1 MSDGWIGRLLPERP
15 VRTVGVVVL
24 DIVPKDLLEAAAADD
39 QQPVQALGAHR
50 PDPTLRMGVGDGG
63 LHRAQQDLG
72 AEHVVKVAGVL
83 RVVVAQQQVQP
94 SFSFAECHQQVAG
107 LPGNPSAGSPAPG
120 RRSAVEP
127 VGARKSVVGAELR
140 LR

>member
-1 MSDGWIGRLLPERP
+1 MSDGWIGRLQPERP

-24 DIVPKDLLEAAAADD
+24 NIDPKDLLEAPAADD
-39 QQPVQALGAHR
+39 QQPVQALGAH
-50 PDPTLRMGVGDGG
+50 PPEPTLRMGVGVGG
-63 LHRAQQDLG
+63 LHRGQQDLG
-72 AEHVVKVAGVL
+72 AEHVVKL
-83 RVVVAQQQVQP
+83 RVNFASWVAQQQAQP